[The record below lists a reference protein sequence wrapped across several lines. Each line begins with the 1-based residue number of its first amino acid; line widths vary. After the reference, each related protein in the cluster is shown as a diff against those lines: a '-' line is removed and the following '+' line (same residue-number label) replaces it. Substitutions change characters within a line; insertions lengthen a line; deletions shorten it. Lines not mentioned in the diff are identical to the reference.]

1 MGGAGSYLVAFG
13 GGLVSFLSPCVL
25 PLVPVYLSMIT
36 GLEVAEIQEGARVHA
51 ARIARDTGGFIA
63 GFSAVFILLG
73 LSATTL
79 GRAAFANRAAL
90 TRISGLI
97 VVAMALFLVGSLVL
111 KAPWLFTE
119 KRFHPRV
126 SRFGRLAAPVTGA
139 AFGFGWTPCIGPVL
153 TSVLAIA
160 ATQGQAARGALLMA
174 AYSIGLGIP
183 FPGVGTRLRPAQR
196 RFQVGETPL
205 HRYHACLVRHPRCLR
220 GRVGSQSD
228 GLADL
233 AVPQCP
239 CSRRPGTPDPDR
251 MNRKD
256 PG

>member
-36 GLEVAEIQEGARVHA
+36 GLEVAEIQEGARVHL
-51 ARIARDTGGFIA
+51 ARIARDTGGFVA

-97 VVAMALFLVGSLVL
+97 VVAMALFGVGSLVL
-111 KAPWLFTE
+111 QAPWLFTE

-126 SRFGRLAAPVTGA
+126 SGFGRFAAPVTGA

-160 ATQGQAARGALLMA
+160 ATQGQAARGGSLMA

-183 FPGVGTRLRPAQR
+183 F
-196 RFQVGETPL
+196 
-205 HRYHACLVRHPRCLR
+205 LV
-220 GRVGSQSD
+220 S
-228 GLADL
+228 GLAFGRLSAAFRWVKRHSTGITL
-233 AVPQCP
+233 ASSATLGVF
-239 CSRRPGTPDPDR
+239 GVLLALNR
-251 MNRKD
+251 MVWLTSQFRNALAAIGLGRLIRI
-256 PG
+256 G